1 MNLDANANLRRQQMT
16 QIAQWMRYRPV
27 HPLPFKA
34 ILSQPRHVA
43 CNSHL
48 VSQWHYTRCVNRRV
62 PQNLQRVVREFYDY
76 LWSCHQTLNQ
86 EDLVKDLPQSLQIRL
101 SIALNRDL
109 IRKVSSERGR
119 LQLPFKAQRA
129 QRI

>member
-1 MNLDANANLRRQQMT
+1 M
-16 QIAQWMRYRPV
+16 
-27 HPLPFKA
+27 
-34 ILSQPRHVA
+34 
-43 CNSHL
+43 
-48 VSQWHYTRCVNRRV
+48 